1 MLKIFGFII
10 SVFLIFIV
18 FLRTPED
25 SASLTS
31 FASKSKVFGSPRS
44 SGRFLDRLTVVEI
57 IIYLIIAFKLNL
69 AD

>member
-1 MLKIFGFII
+1 MVKIFGFMI
-10 SVFLIFIV
+10 SLFLIFAV

-25 SASLTS
+25 SAGLAS
-31 FASKSKVFGSPRS
+31 FTSKSKAFGSPRS
-44 SGRFLDRLTVVEI
+44 ARQFLDRLTVVEI